1 MKHLDCLPGTVIHC
15 GVFTNWRPFEII
27 CYYVAK
33 GADKIPPPFHL
44 GKTHF
49 IMNSIPNICHF
60 LHCFGVILPH
70 YFGIISPWL
79 SGRPTNHDGYQF
91 WLIIPPK
98 FIWVFLNRKNNNDIL
113 ACSLED
119 FNLQNEIYR
128 PLAPP
133 ITVEIS
139 GNRGMFLLL
148 YLNQNHMVLC
158 C

>member
-1 MKHLDCLPGTVIHC
+1 MMAIWISNWLYPLDSLSLRDSWLDQMGCLHWKNIFAMKHLDCLPGTVIHC

-98 FIWVFLNRKNNNDIL
+98 FMWVFLNRKNNNDIL
-113 ACSLED
+113 A
-119 FNLQNEIYR
+119 Y
-128 PLAPP
+128 AHWK
-133 ITVEIS
+133 T
-139 GNRGMFLLL
+139 
-148 YLNQNHMVLC
+148 
-158 C
+158 